1 MMQRAERC
9 ETGHL
14 LNEAQTPDL
23 RIEPTGQIVFS
34 EAIWA
39 ELTKVRVGKKVARKW
54 KLEGGFR

>member
-14 LNEAQTPDL
+14 LNETQTLDL
-23 RIEPTGQIVFS
+23 RIEPTGQIVFP

-39 ELTKVRVGKKVARKW
+39 DLTMARVGKNVARKG
-54 KLEGGFR
+54 KLEDGFR

>member
-14 LNEAQTPDL
+14 LNEAQTLDF

-39 ELTKVRVGKKVARKW
+39 DLTMARVGKNVARKG
-54 KLEGGFR
+54 KLEDGFR